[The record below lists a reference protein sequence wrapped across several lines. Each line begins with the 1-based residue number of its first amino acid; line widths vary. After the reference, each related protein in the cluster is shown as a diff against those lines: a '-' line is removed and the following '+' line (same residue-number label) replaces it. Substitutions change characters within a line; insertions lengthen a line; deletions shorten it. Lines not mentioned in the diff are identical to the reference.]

1 MSFPPYN
8 SRTTSKLEL
17 KPKQCIDTVLKP
29 LIDNIDIKINGSLSS
44 NDLFYTAICMA
55 VDNGSVHSASKHYQ
69 DIPCE
74 TSLRYHLRK
83 LSLEELILI
92 NENILLQ
99 GVVSTLRPKKKYEFA
114 IDFTNDPYY
123 GTIDSSNEDYVIRS
137 QVKRSTNSFYS
148 YVSLSIINKNERYT
162 IAVLPVERNKT
173 KVDFLTYFIDL
184 IKELNLNIKVLCLD
198 REFSSVDVFELLRNR
213 DIPHIIPIVRR
224 GKVIKQLLE
233 GRKARSA
240 EYVMR
245 NAQKKEVRLD
255 IIIDVKYLKGKRGKC
270 GCENLGFVVYGVN
283 WSPRKVSTVY
293 RRRFAIESSY
303 RMGNI
308 VKPKTSTRD
317 VTLRYFF
324 TLISFLLRNTWLYLL
339 KIHFTIVKP
348 GPITID
354 EDKFRFARFILFVE
368 EWIRRK
374 LRIQLIVQCLR

>member
-1 MSFPPYN
+1 M
-8 SRTTSKLEL
+8 
-17 KPKQCIDTVLKP
+17 
-29 LIDNIDIKINGSLSS
+29 
-44 NDLFYTAICMA
+44 
-55 VDNGSVHSASKHYQ
+55 
-69 DIPCE
+69 
-74 TSLRYHLRK
+74 
-83 LSLEELILI
+83 
-92 NENILLQ
+92 
-99 GVVSTLRPKKKYEFA
+99 
-114 IDFTNDPYY
+114 
-123 GTIDSSNEDYVIRS
+123 IRS

-148 YVSLSIINKNERYT
+148 YVSLSIINKNEKYT

-173 KVDFLTYFIDL
+173 KVDFLAYFIDL
-184 IKELNLNIKVLCLD
+184 IEELNFNIKVLCLD
-198 REFSSVDVFELLRNR
+198 REFSSVDVFELLQNR
-213 DIPHIIPIVRR
+213 DIPHITPIVRR

-233 GRKARSA
+233 GRRARST
-240 EYVMR
+240 EYVMK

-303 RMGNI
+303 RMRNI
-308 VKPKTSTRD
+308 VKPRTSTRN

-339 KIHFTIVKP
+339 KIHFTIVKQ

-374 LRIQLIVQCLR
+374 LKIQLTVQCLR

>member
-29 LIDNIDIKINGSLSS
+29 LSDNIDIKINGQLNSK
-44 NDLFYTAICMA
+44 DIFYTAICMA
-55 VDNGSVHSASKHYQ
+55 VDKSSVHSASKHYQ
-69 DIPCE
+69 KIPCE

-83 LSLEELILI
+83 LSLDELIQM
-92 NENILLQ
+92 NENILIQ
-99 GVVSTLRPKKKYEFA
+99 GSVSTLNPEKKYEFA

-137 QVKRSTNSFYS
+137 QAKKSTNSFYS
-148 YVSLSIINKNERYT
+148 YVSLSIINKNKRYT

-184 IKELNLNIKVLCLD
+184 IEKLNFNIKVLCLD
-198 REFSSVDVFELLRNR
+198 REFSSVDVFEFLQNR
-213 DIPHIIPIVRR
+213 DIPHITPIVRR
-224 GKVIKQLLE
+224 GKVIKQLLD

-240 EYVMR
+240 EYVMK
-245 NAQKKEVRLD
+245 NAQKKEVHLD
-255 IIIDVKYLKGKRGKC
+255 IVIDVKYLKGKRGKC
-270 GCENLGFVVYGVN
+270 GCENVGFVVYGVN

-303 RMGNI
+303 RMRNI